1 MARKRI
7 EDDFAKFYEWCISDE
22 KLSEN
27 TSKIY
32 CSCARS
38 LARSLEDSGKDV
50 DSYLEEVRSTDKRKY
65 SILATSWKSYQKYLG
80 RHSVTSSV
88 PATLPEE
95 VVLAKLIIEKY
106 NATAEHK
113 VEIHA

>member
-22 KLSEN
+22 NLSEN

-32 CSCARS
+32 CSTARS
-38 LARSLEDSGKDV
+38 LSRSLNESGKDV
-50 DSYLEEVRSTDKRKY
+50 ESYLEEVRLEDKRKY
-65 SILATSWKSYQKYLG
+65 SILATSWKSYQKFLSG
-80 RHSVTSSV
+80 HSGTS
-88 PATLPEE
+88 PAPVTLPDE

-106 NATAEHK
+106 NATARHK
-113 VEIHA
+113 VEITA